1 MDRAEMR
8 IVFRSLYQTKLK
20 MIEDECN
27 ATGNVFAGAGF
38 GRNLDEIGGRT
49 DAQRAQ
55 YKVSPSDVDVTQG
68 NALTVANGIE
78 IWSWR
83 IICDE

>member
-8 IVFRSLYQTKLK
+8 IVFRSLYQPKSK

-38 GRNLDEIGGRT
+38 GRNLDEIGGCT

-55 YKVSPSDVDVTQG
+55 
-68 NALTVANGIE
+68 
-78 IWSWR
+78 
-83 IICDE
+83 